1 MEARNVPGAIASP
14 VRVMLVDDSA
24 VIRGIMRRW
33 IDAERGLDVVASAI
47 NGQEA
52 IAKAK
57 RVQPDIIILDLEM
70 PVMSG
75 MEALPELRKVCAG
88 AKILIASTLTTRNA
102 RASLAA
108 MRAGATDYLAKPDV
122 ATSRDAF
129 RLHLVEKL
137 RALGG
142 DANAM
147 CAVESGNVVGLSQ
160 TKKWRGS
167 MKALAVGA
175 STGGPQAINEVF
187 GTLSGKFDDCAVFVT
202 QHMPAHFTKLLGEDL
217 AQRIGLPGGEAVEG
231 EPVLPGR
238 LYMAPGGFHMR
249 VVDNGGKLRIEL
261 GDEAAINFC
270 KPSVDPTFFS
280 VARHY
285 QGDCAAVMLTGM
297 GHDGARGAKAIHDG
311 GGVVLAQDQAT
322 SAVWGMPGAAIAANA
337 VDRVLQLQKIG
348 PELLRLK
355 G

>member
-1 MEARNVPGAIASP
+1 MEARKVPGAIASP
-14 VRVMLVDDSA
+14 ARVMLVDDSA
-24 VIRGIMRRW
+24 IIRGIMRRW

-52 IAKAK
+52 IVEAK

-70 PVMSG
+70 PVLSG
-75 MEALPELRKVCAG
+75 MEALPELRKVCAN
-88 AKILIASTLTTRNA
+88 AKVLIASTLTTRNA

-108 MRAGATDYLAKPDV
+108 MRAGATDYLAKPDA
-122 ATSRDAF
+122 ATPRDVF
-129 RLHLVEKL
+129 RVQLLEKL
-137 RALGG
+137 HALGG
-142 DANAM
+142 EREKACGAEN
-147 CAVESGNVVGLSQ
+147 EQVVGLSHA
-160 TKKWRGS
+160 KLWRGS

-175 STGGPQAINEVF
+175 STGGPQALNEVF
-187 GTLSGKFDDCAVFVT
+187 GALAGKFDDCAVFVT

-231 EPVLPGR
+231 ELVLPGR

-249 VVDNGGKLRIEL
+249 LADVDGKLRIVL
-261 GDEAAINFC
+261 GDEPAINFC
-270 KPSVDPTFFS
+270 KPSVDPTFLS
-280 VARHY
+280 IAQHY

-297 GHDGARGAKAIHDG
+297 GHDGAQGAKAIHDA

-322 SAVWGMPGAAIAANA
+322 SAVWGMPGAAVAAQA
-337 VDRVLQLQKIG
+337 VDHILPLSKIG
-348 PELLRLK
+348 AELLRLK